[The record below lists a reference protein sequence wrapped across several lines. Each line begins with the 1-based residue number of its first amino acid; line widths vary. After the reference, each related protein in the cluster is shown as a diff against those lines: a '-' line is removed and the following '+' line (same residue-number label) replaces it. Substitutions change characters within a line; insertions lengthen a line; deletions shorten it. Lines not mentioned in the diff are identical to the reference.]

1 MVSFEIEGSVDDADT
16 FISKLTLFINA
27 PSLGGV
33 ESLVTRPVQTSH
45 SGMSPKER
53 MKSGIKDEL
62 IRLSIG
68 IEDAEDLIADLDQA
82 LEKAM
87 SGRDICV
94 ICRIIQQTQNHQNGV
109 PDEAILADILSPL
122 IPLSPID
129 IRVLDVSCES
139 SYCVIDPCSIF
150 IIEQLSP
157 PSPPPRLVV

>member
-1 MVSFEIEGSVDDADT
+1 MPNWIRHALRVAVVVTFAFGLGPRLVLFQLVAWSNMTSVN
-16 FISKLTLFINA
+16 LEVM
-27 PSLGGV
+27 P
-33 ESLVTRPVQTSH
+33 
-45 SGMSPKER
+45 
-53 MKSGIKDEL
+53 
-62 IRLSIG
+62 
-68 IEDAEDLIADLDQA
+68 LDQA

-150 IIEQLSP
+150 IIGQLPP